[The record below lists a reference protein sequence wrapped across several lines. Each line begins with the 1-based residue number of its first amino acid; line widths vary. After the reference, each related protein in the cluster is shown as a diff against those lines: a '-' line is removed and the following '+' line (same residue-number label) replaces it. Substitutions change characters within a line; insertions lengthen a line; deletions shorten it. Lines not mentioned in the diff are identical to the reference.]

1 MTTVTI
7 DVTRAAAAA
16 AVEDIDPTTQG
27 SDSGL
32 HSTALEAQWPRRA
45 GPGRPQLTTLGKC
58 KQ

>member
-16 AVEDIDPTTQG
+16 AVEDIDPTTQR

-45 GPGRPQLTTLGKC
+45 GPGRAAHS
-58 KQ
+58 

>member
-27 SDSGL
+27 SDSTQHWRPSG
-32 HSTALEAQWPRRA
+32 RA
-45 GPGRPQLTTLGKC
+45 GPGRAAHS
-58 KQ
+58 